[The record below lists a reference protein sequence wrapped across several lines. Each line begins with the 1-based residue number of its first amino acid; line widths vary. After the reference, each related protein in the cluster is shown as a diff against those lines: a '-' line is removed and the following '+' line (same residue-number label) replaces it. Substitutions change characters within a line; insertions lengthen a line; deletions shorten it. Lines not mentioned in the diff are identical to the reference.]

1 MSRIPNAT
9 AVERALAILECLD
22 SSKRGLNISEL
33 SRRLDIPKSSTH
45 VIVVTLERLGYLER
59 KPASLNYHL
68 GLRAYGLGHG
78 MMKNL
83 SVAEIAL
90 PNLRVLVDQIQMPAH
105 LAVADGD
112 QGVYIQKVDRPSLI
126 KINTYVGRRMDLHCT
141 GVGKVILTWDNAELA
156 EHILSKEAYIRYTS
170 NTITSSR
177 ALRRE
182 LARVQKAGYA
192 VDDEEEELGVRCVAV
207 PVFQPN
213 GRFVAVLSVTGT
225 TAQLSLEAIESLAER
240 LRQAAAGIFGRMAG
254 EAQGQGKNWSKGLT
268 GRCS

>member
-33 SRRLDIPKSSTH
+33 SRRLKIPKSSTH

-59 KPASLNYHL
+59 KPGSLNYHL
-68 GLRAYGLGHG
+68 GLKAYSMGHG

-112 QGVYIQKVDRPSLI
+112 QGIYIQKVDRPSLI
-126 KINTYVGRRMDLHCT
+126 RIDTYVGRRMDLHCT
-141 GVGKVILTWDNAELA
+141 GVGKVILTWDTSDVA
-156 EHILSKEAYIRYTS
+156 EHILSKDAYIRYTS

-182 LARVQKAGYA
+182 LARVQKTGYA

-207 PVFQPN
+207 PVFHST
-213 GRFVAVLSVTGT
+213 GRFVAALSVTGT
-225 TAQLSLEAIESLAER
+225 TAQLPLDAIESVAER
-240 LRQAAAGIFGRMAG
+240 LKRAAAGIFTGMARA
-254 EAQGQGKNWSKGLT
+254 AQGHAS
-268 GRCS
+268 